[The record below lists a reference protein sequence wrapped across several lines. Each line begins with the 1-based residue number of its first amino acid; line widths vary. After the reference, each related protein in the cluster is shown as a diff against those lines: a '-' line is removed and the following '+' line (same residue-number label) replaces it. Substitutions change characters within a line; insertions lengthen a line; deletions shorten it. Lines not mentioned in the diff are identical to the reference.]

1 MSEAAMPAP
10 KRVRFRESLRARL
23 LLIVAIATGPM
34 VAWAVVEA
42 TLTQKEE
49 AARARAETLQVARLF
64 ASRHESNVRENQ
76 AILRALA
83 HTSEVASGDAEA
95 CQILFQGVLK
105 DQPMLINLVAVGT
118 NGYIFCS
125 AKPLPPYP
133 VYLGDRLHFET
144 AMKTK
149 EFTVSDYL
157 VSRVTGDVT
166 TIFAH
171 PHVGPTGDV
180 SWLVMGGLDMTWFK
194 NQIAEANLPPQAAV
208 ILSDVHG
215 AILVH
220 HNMSGNDEGDMI
232 GRSVLGTPL
241 EQALAADKEQVFE
254 APALDGSM
262 HVFASIPL
270 RVGSK
275 VISYI
280 VIGLPF
286 SSAFAPSREK
296 MTMNLA
302 AIGVLGLVAAIFALW
317 LSNRLVARRTD
328 RLLLAVER
336 LETGDLTA
344 RTGMPAARDEI
355 GHLASAFD
363 DMAAAL
369 EQADSERQREEQRW
383 RDLAEAALDGLLVH
397 DGIRILDANRRL
409 AAIFGYHQA
418 ELVGA
423 PLGVLVPDDEA
434 ERLQDYATGRREDP
448 AHFTGRRRDG
458 SRGPIEVSGGN
469 AYYRGEARH
478 VLSIR
483 SIEAEV
489 ALKQRVQWLSQV
501 VEQSPS
507 AVMVTDTEG
516 RIEYVNQR
524 FSETSLY
531 PTDETLGR
539 KANILNS
546 GLNAPELYADLWKT
560 LQDGEVWRGEIL
572 NRRKDGSLFWEY
584 EIISPIRDEGG
595 RVTHYAAM
603 KEDVTLRKEYEERL
617 LHQAHFDELTGLPN
631 RLLARDR
638 LNVALARAERNGE
651 KVAVMMLDLD
661 GFKKIN
667 DTLGHAVGDALLGEI
682 STRLKG
688 VLRETDTVAR
698 FGGDEFLVILPDLK
712 QEMAA
717 EVTGRKILHACSQ
730 PAMIG
735 LHELFVTTSLGIT
748 LFPDDGDNPDALLKN
763 ADTAMYEAKRT
774 GKNRATPFRKE
785 AGQRI
790 VRHLAIET
798 GLRRA
803 LERNELSLVYQPI
816 IDLATGL
823 TAGAEALARWHSAE
837 LGAVGPAEF
846 IPVAEESDIIHEI
859 GDWILREG
867 CRVASELRKVAERP
881 LFVTINLSAR
891 QMDRRVPDQVA
902 AALDAYALPPELLKI
917 EVTES
922 LLVRD
927 IPLTLEIMEALRTMG
942 VGLSLDDFGTGYS
955 SLGYVKKY
963 PFSVLKIDQ
972 SFVRDVMHDVR
983 DRRLFSAIVAM
994 ARALGLDVTAEGVE
1008 TPEHL
1013 ALVRGQGCDFA
1024 QGCYFSVPLP
1034 QDRFAAFIRKPAFT
1048 P

>member
-1 MSEAAMPAP
+1 MSEAATPTLT
-10 KRVRFRESLRARL
+10 RVRFRESLRARL
-23 LLIVAIATGPM
+23 LLIVVIATGPM
-34 VAWAVVEA
+34 LVWAVGEA
-42 TLTQKEE
+42 ALTQREE

-64 ASRHESNVRENQ
+64 ASRHESNVRETQ

-95 CQILFQGVLK
+95 CQSLFQGVLK
-105 DQPMLINLVAVGT
+105 DQPMLINLVAVAA

-133 VYLGDRLHFET
+133 VYLGDRLYFET
-144 AMKTK
+144 AMKTQ

-166 TIFAH
+166 IIFAH
-171 PHVGPTGDV
+171 PHVGPSGDIPWMV
-180 SWLVMGGLDMTWFK
+180 ISGLDLTWFK
-194 NQIAEANLPPQAAV
+194 DQVSEAHLPPQAAV
-208 ILSDVHG
+208 ILSDAHG

-220 HNMSGNDEGDMI
+220 HNVSGNSGDEMT
-232 GRSVLGTPL
+232 GRSALGTPL
-241 EQALAADKEQVFE
+241 EQILTPDKEQVFE
-254 APALDGSM
+254 APAFDGSM
-262 HVFASIPL
+262 YVFASIPL
-270 RVGSK
+270 RVGNK
-275 VISYI
+275 ATSYI

-296 MTMNLA
+296 LIANLA
-302 AIGVLGLVAAIFALW
+302 AIGVLGFVATIFALW
-317 LSNRLVARRTD
+317 LSNRLVAQRAD

-344 RTGMPAARDEI
+344 RTGMPSARDEI
-355 GHLASAFD
+355 GRLAGAFD

-369 EQADSERQREEQRW
+369 ERADVERQHEEGRW
-383 RDLAEAALDGLLVH
+383 RDLAEAALDGVLVH
-397 DGIRILDANRRL
+397 DGVRILDANRRL
-409 AAIFGYHQA
+409 SALFGYDRA
-418 ELVGA
+418 ELIGA
-423 PLGVLVPDDEA
+423 PLAVLVADNEA
-434 ERLQDYATGRREDP
+434 ARIQDYATERREEP
-448 AHFTGRRRDG
+448 LHFTGRRRDG
-458 SRGPIEVSGGN
+458 SGGPIEVSGGN

-507 AVMVTDTEG
+507 AVMVTDLDG
-516 RIEYVNQR
+516 RIEYVNRR

-531 PTDETLGR
+531 AIDETLGR
-539 KANILNS
+539 KANIINS
-546 GLNAPELYADLWKT
+546 GLNSPELYVDLWST
-560 LQDGEVWRGEIL
+560 LKRGEVWRGEIL

-584 EIISPIRDEGG
+584 EIISPIRNETGL
-595 RVTHYAAM
+595 VTHYAAM

-717 EVTGRKILHACSQ
+717 DVTGRKILHACSQ
-730 PAMIG
+730 PAMVG
-735 LHELFVTTSLGIT
+735 QHELFVTASLGIT
-748 LFPDDGDNPDALLKN
+748 LFPDDGDNPEALLKN

-774 GKNRATPFRKE
+774 GKNRAAPFRKE

-816 IDLATGL
+816 IDLATGQ
-823 TAGAEALARWHSAE
+823 TAGAEALVRWHSAE

-867 CRVASELRKVAERP
+867 CRVAGELRKIADRP
-881 LFVTINLSAR
+881 LFMTINLSVR

-902 AALDAYALPPELLKI
+902 AALDACGLPPELLKI

-927 IPLTLEIMEALRTMG
+927 IPLTLEIMESLRTMG

-955 SLGYVKKY
+955 SLSYVKKY

-972 SFVRDVMHDVR
+972 SFVRDVMQDAR

-1024 QGCYFSVPLP
+1024 QGYYFSVPLP
-1034 QDRFAAFIRKPAFT
+1034 LDRFAAFIRKPAFT